1 MKRETQVTRTL
12 DAGLS
17 IEDVG
22 RALHLRKLGVGEDD
36 GRHIAFSA
44 GPMARDGRYDRE
56 TGEVSYSAQQL
67 PSVLE
72 KLNALHK
79 TGSGSPLHWFSVVYA
94 VLLTFLAVSSLWMFK
109 PTTRPFR
116 RGPVLAGVGFVG
128 AAVLM
133 ATV

>member
-22 RALHLRKLGVGEDD
+22 RALHLRKLDVGEDD

-79 TGSGSPLHWFSVVYA
+79 TGSGSRCTGSRWSTLSC
-94 VLLTFLAVSSLWMFK
+94 
-109 PTTRPFR
+109 
-116 RGPVLAGVGFVG
+116 
-128 AAVLM
+128 
-133 ATV
+133 